1 MTPIR
6 LGILGSTNGTHL
18 LGLISA
24 IQDHRLAATIS
35 VVLSNKADA
44 KILTR
49 AKENN
54 IPACF
59 IDPTNLSRDA
69 FDQVLSTELN
79 KFPID
84 LMVLIGYMRIL
95 SPTFIAQWRNRI
107 INIHPSLLPAFSG
120 KMDRQVHQAVL
131 DAGVSESGC
140 TVHIVTE
147 LVDSGPIVT
156 QKTCPVVVEDTVE
169 SLREKVQQLEGEA
182 LIEAIQT
189 IQRGRHDTN
198 HH

>member
-18 LGLISA
+18 LNLIDA
-24 IQDHRLAATIS
+24 IKDHRLAATIS

-49 AKENN
+49 AKKNK
-54 IPACF
+54 IPARF
-59 IDPTNLSRDA
+59 IDPTNLSREA
-69 FDQVLSTELN
+69 FDQALSTELH

-95 SPTFIAQWRNRI
+95 SPTFIAQWRDRI

-131 DAGVSESGC
+131 DAGVFESGC

-156 QKTCPVVVEDTVE
+156 QKTCPVVAEDTVE

-198 HH
+198 PH